1 MIYLSDSDDGAAGNG
16 GQQGDKR
23 DAVDLVSPPP
33 VGGWG
38 AGAPRKRPR
47 EDDRWECPMCSQRSA
62 ADSPRCEN
70 DWCGALKPGSITQR
84 RREERMRRAAQAE
97 NTGSG
102 EGGAAR
108 KRNGAS
114 GVDARGGTPN
124 VEVVT
129 IDDDGPAD
137 VRASVEGVVESP
149 PELPPRPSSLSGL
162 EGSAGARLSVS
173 GTRKGSAFL
182 CSRASSLS
190 AEGRA
195 REAVGESSQASQ
207 DSQASKPSKAALKA
221 KLRRPAER
229 CDCSAP
235 GVQVFRGRFDRR
247 LIEDKREEGQGRH
260 AAEELRDLVLL
271 TCKCA

>member
-1 MIYLSDSDDGAAGNG
+1 
-16 GQQGDKR
+16 
-23 DAVDLVSPPP
+23 
-33 VGGWG
+33 
-38 AGAPRKRPR
+38 
-47 EDDRWECPMCSQRSA
+47 
-62 ADSPRCEN
+62 
-70 DWCGALKPGSITQR
+70 
-84 RREERMRRAAQAE
+84 MRRAAQTE

-108 KRNGAS
+108 KQNGAP

-129 IDDDGPAD
+129 IDDDGEE
-137 VRASVEGVVESP
+137 VRASVEGVEEPP

-195 REAVGESSQASQ
+195 REAVGERREENR
-207 DSQASKPSKAALKA
+207 ASKPSKDALKA

-260 AAEELRDLVLL
+260 PAEELRDQVLL
-271 TCKCA
+271 SCKCA

>member
-1 MIYLSDSDDGAAGNG
+1 
-16 GQQGDKR
+16 
-23 DAVDLVSPPP
+23 
-33 VGGWG
+33 
-38 AGAPRKRPR
+38 
-47 EDDRWECPMCSQRSA
+47 
-62 ADSPRCEN
+62 
-70 DWCGALKPGSITQR
+70 
-84 RREERMRRAAQAE
+84 MRRAAQAE

-108 KRNGAS
+108 KRNGAP

-195 REAVGESSQASQ
+195 REAVGERSEESQ

-229 CDCSAP
+229 CDCSVP

-247 LIEDKREEGQGRH
+247 RIEDKREEGQGRH
-260 AAEELRDLVLL
+260 AADELRDQVLP
-271 TCKCA
+271 TCKCASWCVCVCTNVLVSVHKNRARARTHTHTHTGAARAACSASSAARLVDDGLCGHTRCASVFAPHGSRVD

>member
-1 MIYLSDSDDGAAGNG
+1 
-16 GQQGDKR
+16 
-23 DAVDLVSPPP
+23 
-33 VGGWG
+33 
-38 AGAPRKRPR
+38 
-47 EDDRWECPMCSQRSA
+47 
-62 ADSPRCEN
+62 
-70 DWCGALKPGSITQR
+70 
-84 RREERMRRAAQAE
+84 MRRAAQTE

-108 KRNGAS
+108 KQNGAP

-195 REAVGESSQASQ
+195 REAVGERREENR
-207 DSQASKPSKAALKA
+207 ASKPSKDALKA

>member
-1 MIYLSDSDDGAAGNG
+1 
-16 GQQGDKR
+16 
-23 DAVDLVSPPP
+23 
-33 VGGWG
+33 
-38 AGAPRKRPR
+38 
-47 EDDRWECPMCSQRSA
+47 
-62 ADSPRCEN
+62 
-70 DWCGALKPGSITQR
+70 
-84 RREERMRRAAQAE
+84 MRRAAQAE

-108 KRNGAS
+108 KQNGAP

-129 IDDDGPAD
+129 IDDDGEE
-137 VRASVEGVVESP
+137 VRASVEGVEEPP

>member
-1 MIYLSDSDDGAAGNG
+1 
-16 GQQGDKR
+16 
-23 DAVDLVSPPP
+23 
-33 VGGWG
+33 
-38 AGAPRKRPR
+38 
-47 EDDRWECPMCSQRSA
+47 
-62 ADSPRCEN
+62 
-70 DWCGALKPGSITQR
+70 
-84 RREERMRRAAQAE
+84 MRRAAQAE

-108 KRNGAS
+108 KRNGAP

-129 IDDDGPAD
+129 IDDERD
-137 VRASVEGVVESP
+137 SEEGVVESP
-149 PELPPRPSSLSGL
+149 QEQQPRPSCLSGL

-195 REAVGESSQASQ
+195 REAVGERSEESQ

-229 CDCSAP
+229 CDCSVP

-247 LIEDKREEGQGRH
+247 RIEDKREEGQGRH
-260 AAEELRDLVLL
+260 PAEELRDQVML
-271 TCKCA
+271 TCK